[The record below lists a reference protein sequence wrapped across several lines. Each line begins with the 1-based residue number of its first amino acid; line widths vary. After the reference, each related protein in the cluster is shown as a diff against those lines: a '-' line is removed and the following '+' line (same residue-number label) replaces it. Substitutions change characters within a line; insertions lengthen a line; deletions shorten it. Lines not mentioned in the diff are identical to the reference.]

1 MYYPYPMKKSIT
13 LSVFFP
19 AFNEEENIHEAI
31 TRAISALQNIPAIDD
46 FEVIIVNDGSTDT
59 TGEVAERLARK
70 SKKSE
75 LFIMR
80 SIAVMELRL
89 RQGFAPRDL
98 SIFFSQMLICNLIL
112 RKFQN
117 CLNISPNTESCLDT
131 ARLASTD
138 SCAFSTP
145 RDGMF

>member
-1 MYYPYPMKKSIT
+1 MTAVRILQARWPNGSR
-13 LSVFFP
+13 
-19 AFNEEENIHEAI
+19 ENQ
-31 TRAISALQNIPAIDD
+31 T
-46 FEVIIVNDGSTDT
+46 
-59 TGEVAERLARK
+59 
-70 SKKSE
+70 KSE